1 MENKIITKVLI
12 LGSGA
17 LKIGQAGEFD
27 YSGSQA
33 IKALKEDNIFTVL
46 INPNIATVQTNKNFA
61 DEIYFLPVKPEF
73 VEQIIIK
80 EKIDA
85 LLLSFG
91 GQTALN
97 CGLELEKQGIL
108 KKYNVE
114 VLGTPVSVIKDTEDR
129 ELFKDRLSQ
138 INVTTAKSIAVYNTE
153 ATLKAANEIGFP
165 VMLRAGFSLGGMGS
179 KVVYNETEGL
189 EIANKI
195 FVKSSQI
202 LVEECLT
209 GWKEIEYEVVR
220 DNNDNCITV
229 CNMENLDPM
238 GVHTG
243 DSIVVAPSQTLDDY
257 DYNYLRTTAIK
268 TIRHLGIVG
277 ECNIQYAY
285 NPNKREYRVI
295 EVNARLS
302 RSSALASKA
311 TGYPLAYVAAKIAI
325 GYNLDEIKNSVTKTT
340 TAFFEPALDYIACK
354 FPRWDLDKFPGVDKT
369 LGSEMKSVG
378 EVMAIGR
385 NFNEAFQKA
394 LRMLD
399 LGYLGVEPERFKFD
413 NIEDA
418 LIKPNQLR
426 IFAIAK
432 SFYQGYSV
440 DKIHDLTKIDKF
452 FLYNIYELV
461 NKYKKLKEVKKLD
474 NINYDFLY
482 ALKTNGFSDKFLAKI
497 LKNSETA
504 VREYRKELNIRPKI
518 SQIDTL
524 AAEYPAQTNFLYY
537 SYSRIENDIKD
548 TELKNAIIVL
558 GSGCYRIGS
567 SVEFDWC
574 NVSAVSKARQLGYK
588 TIVLN
593 SNPETVS
600 TDYDNSD
607 FLIFDEISLEIIDE
621 IYNYGSA
628 NGVVISFG
636 GQTPNNLALD
646 LYKAN
651 INILGTS
658 AINIDRAEDRNKFS
672 ALLDK
677 ENISQPKWLAID
689 DYDLLKDIDIKLGG
703 YPLLV
708 RPSYVLSGRAMKV
721 AFNKE
726 ELFNYVKDA
735 SVVSEKYPVIISKF
749 EKNAKEIEL
758 DAVAINGKLKV
769 HAISEHIEDAGVHSG
784 DATLVID
791 TITIS
796 EKSKLQIIDIAKKL
810 ARNLEITGPFNI
822 QFLYKNNELKII
834 ECNLRASRSFPF
846 ISKALNINFID
857 VAIQGI
863 LGQDNFYID
872 PNLNNIPY
880 KVVKAPKFSFERLKG
895 SDPKLG
901 VEMLSTGEVGCFAK
915 DYDQALLLAYL
926 SVDFEIPKKGIL
938 LSITRKD
945 YDKDKLISLLDI
957 IKNKTNLKLFISKE
971 SLDYINQDIYLDNFT
986 IQLLSES
993 KKIIVDRNVDIVI
1006 SISNDF
1012 DSKLDLEIRKAAV
1025 DYNVNIITELN
1036 LAINILESILTDIF
1050 FVNSYNELLGEIKG
1064 EIKV

>member
-1 MENKIITKVLI
+1 MNNIKIKKVLI

-33 IKALKEDNIFTVL
+33 IKALKEDNIYTVL
-46 INPNIATVQTNKNFA
+46 INPNIATVQTNKDFA
-61 DEIYFLPVKPEF
+61 DEVYFLPVKPEF
-73 VEQIIIK
+73 VEQVIIK
-80 EKIDA
+80 EKVDA

-108 KKYNVE
+108 KKHNVK
-114 VLGTPVSVIKDTEDR
+114 VLGTLISVIRDTEDR
-129 ELFKDRLSQ
+129 ELFKEKLNQ
-138 INVTTAKSIAVYNTE
+138 INVNTAKSIASYNTN
-153 ATLKAANEIGFP
+153 ATLKAAKEIGFP

-179 KVVYNETEGL
+179 KVVYNESECL
-189 EIANKI
+189 AIANKI

-268 TIRHLGIVG
+268 TIRHLGIIG

-378 EVMAIGR
+378 EVMALGR

-399 LGYLGVEPERFKFD
+399 LGYLGVEPEKFNFD
-413 NIEDA
+413 DIEDA

-432 SFYQGYSV
+432 SFYDGYSV
-440 DKIHDLTKIDKF
+440 DKVHDLTKIDKF

-461 NKYKKLKEVKKLD
+461 NKYKKIKQAKKLD
-474 NINYDFLY
+474 NIDSDFLY
-482 ALKTNGFSDKFLAKI
+482 DLKSNGFSDKFLANI
-497 LKNSETA
+497 LNTSETE
-504 VREYRKELNIRPKI
+504 VRNYRKELNIRPKI

-537 SYSRIENDIKD
+537 SYSRIENDVSNK
-548 TELKNAIIVL
+548 ELENAIIVL

-574 NVSAVSKARQLGYK
+574 NVSAVNTARKLGYK

-621 IYNYGSA
+621 IYTYGLA
-628 NGVVISFG
+628 KGVVISFG

-646 LYKAN
+646 LYNSN

-672 ALLDK
+672 KLLDS
-677 ENISQPKWLAID
+677 ENISQPKWVSVDNYNLLENID
-689 DYDLLKDIDIKLGG
+689 NALGG

-721 AFNKE
+721 AYNKE
-726 ELFNYVKDA
+726 DLFDFVKDA
-735 SVVSEKYPVIISKF
+735 SLVSEKYPVIISKF

-758 DAVAINGKLKV
+758 DAVAIDGQLKV
-769 HAISEHIEDAGVHSG
+769 HAISEHIEDAGTHSG
-784 DATLVID
+784 DATLVIN
-791 TITIS
+791 TLTVPKEIELEIINIAH
-796 EKSKLQIIDIAKKL
+796 KLSK
-810 ARNLEITGPFNI
+810 NLSITGPFNV

-857 VAIQGI
+857 VAMQGI
-863 LGQDNFYID
+863 LGKDNFKFD
-872 PNLNNIPY
+872 SNFNNIPY

-915 DYDQALLLAYL
+915 TYHEALLLAYL
-926 SVDFEIPKKGIL
+926 SVDFEIPKKGVL
-938 LSITRKD
+938 LSITRED
-945 YDKDKLISLLDI
+945 YDKNKLISLI
-957 IKNKTNLKLFISKE
+957 SFIKNKTNLKLFINKE
-971 SLDYINQDIYLDNFT
+971 SLNYIKVEIVDEQIISD
-986 IQLLSES
+986 S
-993 KKIIVDRNVDIVI
+993 KKIIADRNVDMVI
-1006 SISNDF
+1006 AIGDDIES
-1012 DSKLDLEIRKAAV
+1012 EIRKCSI
-1025 DYNVNIITELN
+1025 DYNIPLFTELN
-1036 LAINILESILTDIF
+1036 LALNIVTSCFGNTLEICSSREILHAD
-1050 FVNSYNELLGEIKG
+1050 
-1064 EIKV
+1064 